1 MRRESRRQHAEIP
14 TAIRP
19 RDIDGHTAESP
30 RTGHT
35 RTRSHTDMLAH
46 RNCTSTTP
54 CRTGWGGGTLVYSS
68 LAGPGRR
75 PWAQKPGEKKNQSHR
90 EETPRPVTQRRNT
103 TTSHSEK
110 KHTKKK
116 KHQKKS
122 HTEKKHTKKKKQRTF
137 CHRYVS
143 AHSDATMFLENYTAI
158 IRFGN
163 TFGHTSLFL

>member
-1 MRRESRRQHAEIP
+1 MRRESRRQHAETP
-14 TAIRP
+14 AAIRP
-19 RDIDGHTAESP
+19 IAPEQAHTM
-30 RTGHT
+30 
-35 RTRSHTDMLAH
+35 TRSHTDMLAYP
-46 RNCTSTTP
+46 NCTSTTS
-54 CRTGWGGGTLVYSS
+54 CRTGWVGGTLVYSF

-116 KHQKKS
+116 K
-122 HTEKKHTKKKKQRTF
+122 QRTF

>member
-1 MRRESRRQHAEIP
+1 MRRESRRQDAEIP

-19 RDIDGHTAESP
+19 RAHG
-30 RTGHT
+30 RTHT
-35 RTRSHTDMLAH
+35 RTRSHTDMLAY

-54 CRTGWGGGTLVYSS
+54 CRTGWVGGTLVYSF

-75 PWAQKPGEKKNQSHR
+75 PWAQKPGEKKKVTQRRNIRRTRTR

-103 TTSHSEK
+103 TTSHS
-110 KHTKKK
+110 
-116 KHQKKS
+116 
-122 HTEKKHTKKKKQRTF
+122 EKKHTKKKKQRTF

>member
-46 RNCTSTTP
+46 WNCTSTTP

-90 EETPRPVTQRRNT
+90 EETPRPHN
-103 TTSHSEK
+103 
-110 KHTKKK
+110 KKK
-116 KHQKKS
+116 NHRNNKKKNQTQKKQ
-122 HTEKKHTKKKKQRTF
+122 QRTF

-143 AHSDATMFLENYTAI
+143 VHSDATMFSQNYTAI
-158 IRFGN
+158 IRLGIHMDVRL
-163 TFGHTSLFL
+163 TFLCSPRE

>member
-1 MRRESRRQHAEIP
+1 MRRESRRQHAETP

-19 RDIDGHTAESP
+19 RAPEQAHTM
-30 RTGHT
+30 
-35 RTRSHTDMLAH
+35 TRSHTDMLAYP
-46 RNCTSTTP
+46 NCTSTTS
-54 CRTGWGGGTLVYSS
+54 CRTGWVGGTLVYSF